1 MFRPPRRA
9 NRNAALAALALL
21 SLAGCNPAAG
31 NGAADAPGEIA
42 PAPADIALF
51 SSLPI
56 AQPEGASMSDLLS
69 GDAPSHWAVGVLA
82 ERGKWRAV
90 DWLGI
95 RDDGWEAL
103 AAIDLL
109 ILAQPRAL
117 APEENVALD
126 EFVRG
131 GGAVLL
137 FADPELTQDSA
148 YPLGDRRRPL
158 SGVLLSPILA
168 RWGIALER
176 DDADRASGVQ
186 WNGVSLPLS
195 RAGRFTITRESGE
208 FAGEC
213 ALEADDRLVACAI
226 GEGRLLAVADAALL
240 EPDSGETAQT
250 RAALLDR
257 LIGSALGPASGKSRD

>member
-1 MFRPPRRA
+1 MSRPHRRA
-9 NRNAALAALALL
+9 NKAVSLAALALL
-21 SLAGCNPAAG
+21 SLVACNPTASSEAVEVASG
-31 NGAADAPGEIA
+31 PV
-42 PAPADIALF
+42 DIALF

-56 AQPEGASMSDLLS
+56 AQPEGASMTYLLS

-82 ERGKWRAV
+82 ERGEWRAV
-90 DWLGI
+90 DWLGA

-103 AAIDLL
+103 AEIDLL

-131 GGAVLL
+131 GGKVLL
-137 FADPELTQDSA
+137 FADPELTQESA

-158 SGVLLSPILA
+158 HGALLSPILT
-168 RWGIALER
+168 RWGLELER
-176 DDADRASGVQ
+176 DDADRESGVT

-195 RAGRFTITRESGE
+195 RAGRFRLMDEAGD
-208 FAGEC
+208 FAGAC
-213 ALEADDRLVACAI
+213 DLEADARLVACEI
-226 GEGRLLAVADAALL
+226 GEGQLLAVADAALL
-240 EPDSGETAQT
+240 EPDRGETAEI

-257 LIGSALGPASGKSRD
+257 LIESALRPQAGKLRD